1 MRSIVERAVKG
12 LQYGER
18 KRPELRSRR
27 LLINAQVAYAPRTV
41 TKALFTLFAFF
52 ALFAI
57 FASPSDSPNV
67 AHGQEPQARIKID
80 IDRAIGDD
88 KKVRPATR
96 AVSVSVEN
104 NGFNYTFPAHSLTIL
119 RLRLK

>member
-1 MRSIVERAVKG
+1 MSNIVGRVINYFQPCKWLAPLRRRAAPEFSRGFQPTEWLENVPASRERRLNSIVADATWESTHAYRG
-12 LQYGER
+12 LKPTAKFR
-18 KRPELRSRR
+18 RRS
-27 LLINAQVAYAPRTV
+27 AA
-41 TKALFTLFAFF
+41 
-52 ALFAI
+52 
-57 FASPSDSPNV
+57 
-67 AHGQEPQARIKID
+67 
-80 IDRAIGDD
+80 D

>member
-1 MRSIVERAVKG
+1 MNHAD
-12 LQYGER
+12 L
-18 KRPELRSRR
+18 
-27 LLINAQVAYAPRTV
+27 
-41 TKALFTLFAFF
+41 KASHTF
-52 ALFAI
+52 
-57 FASPSDSPNV
+57 
-67 AHGQEPQARIKID
+67 
-80 IDRAIGDD
+80 GDD

>member
-1 MRSIVERAVKG
+1 G
-12 LQYGER
+12 G
-18 KRPELRSRR
+18 RSR
-27 LLINAQVAYAPRTV
+27 APRNDVYVSAPYTPRELAV
-41 TKALFTLFAFF
+41 IMNVLNRSKDKVLGTRIDNQEGRIESEAGVWEMNHPDLKAAPTF
-52 ALFAI
+52 
-57 FASPSDSPNV
+57 
-67 AHGQEPQARIKID
+67 
-80 IDRAIGDD
+80 GDD